1 MNIPDDDFIRE
12 LLPEFVDDWVREL
25 SEKYDLY
32 IADKNSTDMYRLAHT
47 LKGSCYQFGLNDLG
61 DMGIKLMAVC
71 KENDWNTVQK
81 MGVDLKKSFA
91 EIQVFIQNNPM

>member
-1 MNIPDDDFIRE
+1 MILPEDEFIRE

-25 SEKYDLY
+25 DEKYDLY
-32 IADKNSTDMYRLAHT
+32 IAEKNATDMYRLAHT

-71 KENDWNTVQK
+71 KENDWATVTE
-81 MGVDLKKSFA
+81 MGVPIKKSFA
-91 EIQVFIQNNPM
+91 EIKTFLDNNPI

>member
-25 SEKYDLY
+25 NEKYDLY
-32 IADKNSTDMYRLAHT
+32 ISEKNGTDMYRLAHT

-61 DMGIKLMAVC
+61 DLGIKLMAVC
-71 KENDWNTVQK
+71 KDNDWNTVQK